1 MAAFTIFQ
9 NTETG
14 KHVAVYDHQLPTQT
28 GIGRNE
34 KWVPVHH
41 GQATGFLDKPGSE
54 KNLKKGAR
62 SHEGIHF

>member
-14 KHVAVYDHQLPTQT
+14 KHVAVYDPTQT

-41 GQATGFLDKPGSE
+41 GQATGFLDKTRQRKEFEERS
-54 KNLKKGAR
+54 KK
-62 SHEGIHF
+62 S

>member
-41 GQATGFLDKPGSE
+41 GQATGFLGRTQQRKEFEERS
-54 KNLKKGAR
+54 KK
-62 SHEGIHF
+62 S